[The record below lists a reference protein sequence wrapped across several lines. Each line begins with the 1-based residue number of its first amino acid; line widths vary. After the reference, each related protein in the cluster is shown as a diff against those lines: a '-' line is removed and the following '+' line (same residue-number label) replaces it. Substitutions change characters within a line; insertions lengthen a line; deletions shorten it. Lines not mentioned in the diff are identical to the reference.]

1 MKVQV
6 TQCCWYH
13 LHHIARP
20 KITDIAQRYVER
32 TSSSAEDGK
41 AEGDISDALSSWE
54 GSCTRR
60 MVMIIYIG
68 IKKWKSGH
76 IFSANM
82 VPLKYLHVEKNSQS
96 QISARFDQ
104 ISSYTEKAFFTN
116 LI

>member
-20 KITDIAQRYVER
+20 EITDIAQRYVER

-60 MVMIIYIG
+60 MEMIIDNG
-68 IKKWKSGH
+68 IKEKIKIN
-76 IFSANM
+76 IFLAKV
-82 VPLKYLHVEKNSQS
+82 VPFIHVEKKQP
-96 QISARFDQ
+96 I
-104 ISSYTEKAFFTN
+104 
-116 LI
+116 

>member
-1 MKVQV
+1 M
-6 TQCCWYH
+6 CCWDH
-13 LHHIARP
+13 LYHIARP
-20 KITDIAQRYVER
+20 EITDIAQRYVER

-60 MVMIIYIG
+60 MVMITDNG
-68 IKKWKSGH
+68 IKKWKLRN
-76 IFSANM
+76 IFSAKV

-96 QISARFDQ
+96 QISAHFDQ